1 MVQYTR
7 EEIKLFQQL
16 KAKATK
22 TTNDHRIMHKI
33 RKYRDKTR
41 KNEFITATN
50 FSLAFSF
57 KMKQNKLT
65 LS

>member
-16 KAKATK
+16 KAKAK
-22 TTNDHRIMHKI
+22 TTNNHRIMHKM

-41 KNEFITATN
+41 KNELITATN